1 MNILFSFFYLLH
13 HLNFSSPFQRFLKI
27 FNDYIFSHTWQ
38 TKAIIDH
45 SKEAP
50 TLTHYQ
56 VFLNFIHI
64 SASPWLSR
72 TDPCFPFLSARA
84 LATVWKLTTG
94 EKGLQPNLFCDLVM
108 VSMVIMS
115 HVSDYHAVLP
125 DHQPVHRAV
134 TQTHDGVPLL
144 PLSAKNIFLK
154 MNII

>member
-45 SKEAP
+45 SKEAS

-72 TDPCFPFLSARA
+72 TDPCFPFLSARG

-94 EKGLQPNLFCDLVM
+94 EKGLQPNLFCDLVT
-108 VSMVIMS
+108 VIMVIMS
-115 HVSDYHAVLP
+115 
-125 DHQPVHRAV
+125 
-134 TQTHDGVPLL
+134 PLL
-144 PLSAKNIFLK
+144 SCGVTWPSARTPCCYPDPWWCTSAPPQS
-154 MNII
+154 

>member
-45 SKEAP
+45 SKEAS

-72 TDPCFPFLSARA
+72 TDPCFPFLSARG

-94 EKGLQPNLFCDLVM
+94 EKGLQPNLFCDLGM
-108 VSMVIMS
+108 VTMVIMS
-115 HVSDYHAVLP
+115 PWLSWGVTWPSARTPCCYP
-125 DHQPVHRAV
+125 DPWWC
-134 TQTHDGVPLL
+134 T
-144 PLSAKNIFLK
+144 SAPPQC
-154 MNII
+154 

>member
-72 TDPCFPFLSARA
+72 TDPCFPFLSARG

-94 EKGLQPNLFCDLVM
+94 EKGLQPNLFCDLGM
-108 VSMVIMS
+108 VTMVIMIIMIIMRCYLTIS
-115 HVSDYHAVLP
+115 PYTV
-125 DHQPVHRAV
+125 
-134 TQTHDGVPLL
+134 LL
-144 PLSAKNIFLK
+144 PRPMMVYLCSPSVLKIFF
-154 MNII
+154 